1 MARARR
7 QSRPRI
13 GQHHAEWLS
22 LVQTSG
28 PFLTVP
34 VLERVLPDG
43 LEATTQ
49 LSDLRVAHS
58 EWRDDPGLQRRFIRW
73 VLDELLALRD
83 ATSEAT
89 EADPS
94 HQVAEQAV
102 TLRASYV
109 VRDRT
114 RDGDPLVL
122 LVHATIRARR
132 WIGRSRARR
141 GPRAR
146 LRTIEVT
153 RCGAPEVLELRE
165 LPDPVAGPGQVVV
178 DVAAIPLLGL
188 NTALRS
194 GKGREWFP
202 PRDARSRK

>member
-122 LVHATIRARR
+122 SVHATIRA
-132 WIGRSRARR
+132 
-141 GPRAR
+141 AR